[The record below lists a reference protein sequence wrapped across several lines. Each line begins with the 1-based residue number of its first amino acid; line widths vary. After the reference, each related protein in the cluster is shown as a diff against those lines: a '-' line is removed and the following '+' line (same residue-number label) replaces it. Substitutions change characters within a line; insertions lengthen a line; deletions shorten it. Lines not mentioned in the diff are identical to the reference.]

1 MLNFKMLI
9 SRSLWVWSNPS
20 AASLATAKTSFL
32 KIDGLKA
39 ACSCS
44 PFGLLQHL
52 CMWLNWYEKGS
63 TSTSNIDVGLKPGDF
78 YVVTVSHWWIAV
90 EAQGLS
96 CTCVL
101 PRVFQFINPGV
112 SRFIQCRCKSEFS
125 QLRPS
130 HTHLFFCKFLFFFF
144 PPLSAGNPESHP
156 GLFSSC
162 RTGWWFAVSLKPGKF
177 PMEANGAP
185 VAFQRVDFCHFLCKM
200 DSISPWRQKPL
211 FCWVTLQNNR
221 QLQKSWYALFLV
233 PVFTLKFSP
242 VVASFFFFL
251 LDWGFFGLF
260 RVF

>member
-1 MLNFKMLI
+1 MKLLLACFFCHVMFNFKMLI
-9 SRSLWVWSNPS
+9 SRSLWVWSHPS

-125 QLRPS
+125 QLRLS
-130 HTHLFFCKFLFFFF
+130 HAHLFFCKFLFFFSHWAQEIQS
-144 PPLSAGNPESHP
+144 LTLASSAHVGQ
-156 GLFSSC
+156 GGDLQ
-162 RTGWWFAVSLKPGKF
+162 SL
-177 PMEANGAP
+177 
-185 VAFQRVDFCHFLCKM
+185 
-200 DSISPWRQKPL
+200 
-211 FCWVTLQNNR
+211 
-221 QLQKSWYALFLV
+221 
-233 PVFTLKFSP
+233 
-242 VVASFFFFL
+242 
-251 LDWGFFGLF
+251 
-260 RVF
+260 